1 MTENLAH
8 PQFSKGLSGYKVEE
22 VDSYIDKVLDTIKDL
37 KDQNE
42 VLEEKIG
49 VLAESLQKYRE
60 DEDSLREALLGAQ
73 KMGDSIVKNAN
84 NKAEI
89 TMREASVKAAHIV
102 EEARKKVEDEKDEQ
116 EAGRIL
122 DNLLARQDE
131 ALQLAAAVQTQLAQA
146 ETAAQDVRR
155 SEDDVA
161 DVRNRME
168 RLREEQRALNG
179 PAREVLESQTTALRQ
194 LRALSSTLATEQERL
209 AELEGRLISETPAR
223 SIKNL
228 PLLLLGAALFLAG
241 AGTLLAAW
249 RLGVTSLPLT
259 QGLEMPVNLW
269 SGYLIL
275 FCGVG
280 FLAAGLPHD
289 GPERRRRKNE
299 FAHLQSRRDACAAH
313 VAELKEQARADAIA
327 NGIRKENPNAN
338 IVYIKGDQFT
348 NELIAA
354 IQNGKNIEF
363 RSKYREAD
371 LFLIDDVQFIAG
383 KESTQ
388 EEFFHTFNKLYEEH
402 KQIVMTSDRKPS
414 DMLTLEDRLK
424 TRFEWGLLADIQPPD
439 YETRMAILKNKAKN
453 LGLNLSDDVC
463 NYIAINVTNNVRQI
477 EGTVKKILAYRDLN
491 NMPLDLP
498 NISRAIDDMFKS
510 EGNALPTPSLI
521 ISQVCKFY
529 SIDEVLLRGTQKNKG
544 TAEARQ
550 IAMYLIRKLTNL
562 SLPDIGK
569 EFARDHSTVL
579 YAIRKVEVALKNG
592 DTTMQNNIRDI
603 TANINSCL

>member
-1 MTENLAH
+1 MYSSAYVWAKVLSHMEERLGAVTVSAWFDDAEVVELNENNLILYSPSDFRREIIRRRCTDYIQDALKEVFNSDAKLMVFGDEELNTFKQKGKSVSSMDFN
-8 PQFSKGLSGYKVEE
+8 PQFTFDNFVVGPSNRFAHSAAIAVSK
-22 VDSYIDKVLDTIKDL
+22 
-37 KDQNE
+37 
-42 VLEEKIG
+42 
-49 VLAESLQKYRE
+49 
-60 DEDSLREALLGAQ
+60 
-73 KMGDSIVKNAN
+73 
-84 NKAEI
+84 
-89 TMREASVKAAHIV
+89 
-102 EEARKKVEDEKDEQ
+102 
-116 EAGRIL
+116 
-122 DNLLARQDE
+122 
-131 ALQLAAAVQTQLAQA
+131 
-146 ETAAQDVRR
+146 
-155 SEDDVA
+155 
-161 DVRNRME
+161 
-168 RLREEQRALNG
+168 
-179 PAREVLESQTTALRQ
+179 
-194 LRALSSTLATEQERL
+194 
-209 AELEGRLISETPAR
+209 TPGQVY
-223 SIKNL
+223 N
-228 PLLLLGAALFLAG
+228 PLFLYG
-241 AGTLLAAW
+241 
-249 RLGVTSLPLT
+249 P
-259 QGLEMPVNLW
+259 P
-269 SGYLIL
+269 
-275 FCGVG
+275 GVG
-280 FLAAGLPHD
+280 
-289 GPERRRRKNE
+289 KT
-299 FAHLQSRRDACAAH
+299 HL
-313 VAELKEQARADAIA
+313 LYAIA

-603 TANINSCL
+603 IANINSCL

>member
-1 MTENLAH
+1 MYSSAYVWAKVLSHMEERLGAVTVSAWFDDAEVVELNENNLILSSPSDFRREIIRRRCTDYIQDALKEVFNSDAKLMVFGDEELDAFKQKGKSVSSMDFN
-8 PQFSKGLSGYKVEE
+8 PQFTFDNFVVGPSNRFAHSAAIAVSK
-22 VDSYIDKVLDTIKDL
+22 
-37 KDQNE
+37 
-42 VLEEKIG
+42 
-49 VLAESLQKYRE
+49 
-60 DEDSLREALLGAQ
+60 
-73 KMGDSIVKNAN
+73 
-84 NKAEI
+84 
-89 TMREASVKAAHIV
+89 
-102 EEARKKVEDEKDEQ
+102 
-116 EAGRIL
+116 
-122 DNLLARQDE
+122 
-131 ALQLAAAVQTQLAQA
+131 
-146 ETAAQDVRR
+146 
-155 SEDDVA
+155 
-161 DVRNRME
+161 
-168 RLREEQRALNG
+168 
-179 PAREVLESQTTALRQ
+179 
-194 LRALSSTLATEQERL
+194 
-209 AELEGRLISETPAR
+209 TPGQVY
-223 SIKNL
+223 N
-228 PLLLLGAALFLAG
+228 PLFLYG
-241 AGTLLAAW
+241 
-249 RLGVTSLPLT
+249 P
-259 QGLEMPVNLW
+259 P
-269 SGYLIL
+269 
-275 FCGVG
+275 GVG
-280 FLAAGLPHD
+280 
-289 GPERRRRKNE
+289 KT
-299 FAHLQSRRDACAAH
+299 HL
-313 VAELKEQARADAIA
+313 LYAIA

>member
-1 MTENLAH
+1 MYSSAYVWAKVLSHMEERLGAVTVSAWFDDAEVVELNENNLILYSPSDFRREIIRRRCTDYIQDALKEVFNSDAKLMVFGDEELDTFKQKGKSVSSMDFN
-8 PQFSKGLSGYKVEE
+8 PQFTFDNFVVGPSNRFAHSAAIAVSK
-22 VDSYIDKVLDTIKDL
+22 
-37 KDQNE
+37 
-42 VLEEKIG
+42 
-49 VLAESLQKYRE
+49 
-60 DEDSLREALLGAQ
+60 
-73 KMGDSIVKNAN
+73 
-84 NKAEI
+84 
-89 TMREASVKAAHIV
+89 
-102 EEARKKVEDEKDEQ
+102 
-116 EAGRIL
+116 
-122 DNLLARQDE
+122 
-131 ALQLAAAVQTQLAQA
+131 
-146 ETAAQDVRR
+146 
-155 SEDDVA
+155 
-161 DVRNRME
+161 
-168 RLREEQRALNG
+168 
-179 PAREVLESQTTALRQ
+179 
-194 LRALSSTLATEQERL
+194 
-209 AELEGRLISETPAR
+209 TPGQVY
-223 SIKNL
+223 N
-228 PLLLLGAALFLAG
+228 PLFLYG
-241 AGTLLAAW
+241 
-249 RLGVTSLPLT
+249 P
-259 QGLEMPVNLW
+259 P
-269 SGYLIL
+269 
-275 FCGVG
+275 GVG
-280 FLAAGLPHD
+280 
-289 GPERRRRKNE
+289 KT
-299 FAHLQSRRDACAAH
+299 HL
-313 VAELKEQARADAIA
+313 LYAIA
-327 NGIRKENPNAN
+327 NGIRKENPDAN

-414 DMLTLEDRLK
+414 DMLTLEERLK

>member
-1 MTENLAH
+1 MYSSAYVWAKVLSHMEERLGAVTVSAWFDDAEVVELNENNLILYSPSDFRREIIRRRCTDYIQDALKEVFNSDAKLMVFGDEELDAFKQKGKSVSSMDFN
-8 PQFSKGLSGYKVEE
+8 PQFTFDNFVVGPSNRFAHSAAIAVSK
-22 VDSYIDKVLDTIKDL
+22 
-37 KDQNE
+37 
-42 VLEEKIG
+42 
-49 VLAESLQKYRE
+49 
-60 DEDSLREALLGAQ
+60 
-73 KMGDSIVKNAN
+73 
-84 NKAEI
+84 
-89 TMREASVKAAHIV
+89 
-102 EEARKKVEDEKDEQ
+102 
-116 EAGRIL
+116 
-122 DNLLARQDE
+122 
-131 ALQLAAAVQTQLAQA
+131 
-146 ETAAQDVRR
+146 
-155 SEDDVA
+155 
-161 DVRNRME
+161 
-168 RLREEQRALNG
+168 
-179 PAREVLESQTTALRQ
+179 
-194 LRALSSTLATEQERL
+194 
-209 AELEGRLISETPAR
+209 TPGQVY
-223 SIKNL
+223 N
-228 PLLLLGAALFLAG
+228 PLFLYG
-241 AGTLLAAW
+241 
-249 RLGVTSLPLT
+249 P
-259 QGLEMPVNLW
+259 P
-269 SGYLIL
+269 
-275 FCGVG
+275 GVG
-280 FLAAGLPHD
+280 
-289 GPERRRRKNE
+289 KT
-299 FAHLQSRRDACAAH
+299 HL
-313 VAELKEQARADAIA
+313 LYAIA

-383 KESTQ
+383 RKQTQ

-477 EGTVKKILAYRDLN
+477 EGTVKKILADRDLN

>member
-1 MTENLAH
+1 MYSSAYVWAKVLSHMEERLGAVTVSAWFDDAEVVELNENNLILYSPSDFRREIIRRRCTDYIQDALKEVFNSDAKLMVFGDEELNTFKQKGKSVSSMDFN
-8 PQFSKGLSGYKVEE
+8 PQFTFDNFVVGPSNRFAHSAAIAVSK
-22 VDSYIDKVLDTIKDL
+22 
-37 KDQNE
+37 
-42 VLEEKIG
+42 
-49 VLAESLQKYRE
+49 
-60 DEDSLREALLGAQ
+60 
-73 KMGDSIVKNAN
+73 
-84 NKAEI
+84 
-89 TMREASVKAAHIV
+89 
-102 EEARKKVEDEKDEQ
+102 
-116 EAGRIL
+116 
-122 DNLLARQDE
+122 
-131 ALQLAAAVQTQLAQA
+131 
-146 ETAAQDVRR
+146 
-155 SEDDVA
+155 
-161 DVRNRME
+161 
-168 RLREEQRALNG
+168 
-179 PAREVLESQTTALRQ
+179 
-194 LRALSSTLATEQERL
+194 
-209 AELEGRLISETPAR
+209 TPGQVY
-223 SIKNL
+223 N
-228 PLLLLGAALFLAG
+228 PLFLYG
-241 AGTLLAAW
+241 
-249 RLGVTSLPLT
+249 P
-259 QGLEMPVNLW
+259 P
-269 SGYLIL
+269 
-275 FCGVG
+275 GVG
-280 FLAAGLPHD
+280 
-289 GPERRRRKNE
+289 KT
-299 FAHLQSRRDACAAH
+299 HL
-313 VAELKEQARADAIA
+313 LYAIA

-592 DTTMQNNIRDI
+592 DTTMQNNIWDI